1 MLKLIAFI
9 LLCLIFVGAFLFFVN
24 GPQEVRDR
32 FWDNLEL
39 DVLYVQDGRVISG
52 WIWEERDDVI
62 IGEMVDKTI
71 FSVGTQECER
81 VVRDA
86 FIGYL
91 EQLI

>member
-1 MLKLIAFI
+1 MLKIIAFI
-9 LLCLIFVGAFLFFVN
+9 LLCLVFVGAFLFFAN
-24 GPQEVRDR
+24 GPQESRDR
-32 FWDNLEL
+32 FYDYLEL
-39 DVLYVQDGRVISG
+39 DALYLQEGRVIHG

-62 IGEMVDKTI
+62 IGEMADKTI
-71 FSVGTQECER
+71 FSVATGDCKK